1 MRGRRRTRLRSGIL
15 FRRQADR
22 PSAPVGGRTL
32 SNVIQR
38 FTWKEMTDSER
49 ERLYS
54 RGAAG
59 DLAVELHASIGGLV
73 DDVKNR
79 GDAAVVDAL
88 ARFDGIEIEAS
99 GLRVSSAEVSA
110 AVDSVGRELRAAISQ
125 MIRNIRL
132 FNEALLERRGSWQ
145 TEIAP
150 GHIVGEKVGPV
161 ASAALF
167 CPSGKA
173 SYPSVLAQIATP
185 AVVAGV
191 EQLSVIVPP
200 VPGGSGEVDE
210 AVLVVAHELGLD
222 TIFRVNGPAGIA
234 AAAFGTET
242 ISSHGMVI
250 GPGSPAVALAQ
261 LAVRAEGVD
270 TVVMGP
276 TESLVIADSTAD
288 ITLLAADLLNEAEHG
303 TDSTV
308 VLVTDDADVIEQV
321 DREAIRQAA
330 ELPMARRT
338 AVQASLGENG
348 GAVLVDSL
356 DQACEVANWF
366 AAEHCQLAVQDPVT
380 VAQGIEHAGE
390 LLLGQLTP
398 FSVGNFTLG
407 GPAALPTG
415 GYANRA
421 GGITVENYLKA
432 AAIGHLDDTAFNN
445 VAASTIALS
454 EHEGFPAHANAIRV
468 RGERH

>member
-1 MRGRRRTRLRSGIL
+1 
-15 FRRQADR
+15 
-22 PSAPVGGRTL
+22 
-32 SNVIQR
+32 
-38 FTWKEMTDSER
+38 MTELER
-49 ERLYS
+49 ERLYA

-59 DLAVELHASIGGLV
+59 DLAVELRSSITELV
-73 DDVKNR
+73 ADVKTR

-88 ARFDGIEIEAS
+88 ARFDGIEVEAGS
-99 GLRVSSAEVSA
+99 LRVSAAEVSA
-110 AVDSVGRELRAAISQ
+110 AVEAVEPELRAAISQ
-125 MIRNIRL
+125 MISNIRL

-145 TEIAP
+145 AEIAP

-200 VPGGSGEVDE
+200 VPGGGGEVDQ
-210 AVLVVAHELGLD
+210 AVLVVALELGLD
-222 TIFRVNGPAGIA
+222 TIFRVNGPAGVA
-234 AAAFGTET
+234 AAAFGTES
-242 ISSHGMVI
+242 IPAHGMVI
-250 GPGSPAVALAQ
+250 GPGSPPVALAQ

-308 VLVTDDADVIEQV
+308 VLVTNDADLVEQV
-321 DREAIRQAA
+321 DEEAIRQAA
-330 ELPMARRT
+330 ELPVARRE
-338 AVQASLGENG
+338 AAEAALGENG

-356 DQACEVANWF
+356 DEACEVANWF
-366 AAEHCQLAVQDPVT
+366 AAEHCQLAVEDPV
-380 VAQGIEHAGE
+380 ALAERIEHAGE

-432 AAIGHLDDTAFNN
+432 AAIGHLDETAFKA

-468 RGERH
+468 RSERP

>member
-1 MRGRRRTRLRSGIL
+1 
-15 FRRQADR
+15 
-22 PSAPVGGRTL
+22 
-32 SNVIQR
+32 
-38 FTWKEMTDSER
+38 MTELER
-49 ERLYS
+49 ERLYA

-59 DLAVELHASIGGLV
+59 DLAVELRSSITELV
-73 DDVKNR
+73 ADVKTR

-88 ARFDGIEIEAS
+88 ARFDGIEVEAGS
-99 GLRVSSAEVSA
+99 LRVSAAEVSA
-110 AVDSVGRELRAAISQ
+110 AVEAVEPELRAAISQ
-125 MIRNIRL
+125 MISNIRL

-145 TEIAP
+145 AEIAP

-191 EQLSVIVPP
+191 EHLSVIVPP
-200 VPGGSGEVDE
+200 VPGGGGEVDL
-210 AVLVVAHELGLD
+210 ALLVVALELGLD
-222 TIFRVNGPAGIA
+222 TIFRVNGPAGVA
-234 AAAFGTET
+234 AAAFGTES
-242 ISSHGMVI
+242 IPAHGMVI
-250 GPGSPAVALAQ
+250 GPGSPPVALAQ

-308 VLVTDDADVIEQV
+308 VLVTNDADLVEQV
-321 DREAIRQAA
+321 DEEAIRQAA
-330 ELPMARRT
+330 ELPVARRE
-338 AVQASLGENG
+338 AAEAALGENG

-356 DQACEVANWF
+356 DEACEVANWF
-366 AAEHCQLAVQDPVT
+366 AAEHCQLAVEDPV
-380 VAQGIEHAGE
+380 ALAERIEHAGE

-432 AAIGHLDDTAFNN
+432 AAIGHLDETAFKA

-468 RGERH
+468 RSERP